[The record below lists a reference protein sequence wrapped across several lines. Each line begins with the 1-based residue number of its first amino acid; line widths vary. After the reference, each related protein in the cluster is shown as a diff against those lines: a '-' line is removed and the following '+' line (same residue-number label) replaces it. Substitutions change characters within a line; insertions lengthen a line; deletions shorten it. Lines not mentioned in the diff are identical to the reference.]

1 MDEGGALVCEWRTVK
16 KTVFAI
22 LFLVWAPSQSFA
34 FIVGGSNFGSYL
46 YPYHSCGLK
55 PTLPVKPFSFSSQEV
70 VEGYNQKI
78 RKYNKEI
85 KEFSNCI
92 NDYLENANLD
102 MQRIREKS
110 KEAVDDLNS
119 SF

>member
-1 MDEGGALVCEWRTVK
+1 MGGRALVCGWRTVK

-34 FIVGGSNFGSYL
+34 FIVGGSNFGSYI

-55 PTLPVKPFSFSSQEV
+55 PTLPAKPFSFSSQDGIER
-70 VEGYNQKI
+70 YNQKI

-85 KEFSNCI
+85 KEFSKCI